1 MLFCFSFL
9 LFFWPCI
16 IRLYSNIFLFLY
28 ITKASPRLTLYRL
41 KGKKGSV
48 ALSRLIALKTM
59 VSAIYLSINLVQ
71 QLRTKYVEIDFHFVR
86 KRVAVGDVRVLHV
99 PTIS

>member
-1 MLFCFSFL
+1 
-9 LFFWPCI
+9 
-16 IRLYSNIFLFLY
+16 
-28 ITKASPRLTLYRL
+28 
-41 KGKKGSV
+41 
-48 ALSRLIALKTM
+48 M

-86 KRVAVGDVRVLHV
+86 KRVVVGDVRVLHV